1 MFIVRQMIEKRNEHG
16 LDLHMLFFDLK
27 QAFDSINRKRLFEAV
42 DKMGISQKL
51 IRLIRTTMSQ
61 TKARVKTDNQISA
74 PFEFNPGV
82 KQGDGLSTS
91 LFILA
96 LRNAARE
103 IDRTGTVHTKSSQIS
118 ACADDILIVTKSE
131 IRLGEV
137 YRVIV
142 EETQQMGLTL

>member
-103 IDRTGTVHTKSSQIS
+103 IDRTGTVHTNRPDRHSSY
-118 ACADDILIVTKSE
+118 K
-131 IRLGEV
+131 
-137 YRVIV
+137 
-142 EETQQMGLTL
+142 